1 MKFNVFI
8 NAEDEDDL
16 NDKILDMESTFKEE
30 DGSLYDTELIGIDTE
45 EYVG

>member
-16 NDKILDMESTFKEE
+16 NDKIMDMECVFNEE
-30 DGSLYDTELIGIDTE
+30 DGSVYDNELIDIDTE